1 MEIKRRQLEII
12 HAAGELL
19 TLNGVAGFTIKNL
32 AAKMGF
38 AESAVYRHF
47 SGKEEIIV
55 TMLNY
60 FIHTQETRFKEE
72 ENDTT
77 SPEEQLR
84 AFYKKQISFFKKNP
98 HLLIAILSEGLF
110 EENEAIKKTIKKLM
124 DITMQHLMGIISK
137 GQQENIFTTDVP
149 AAELVHII
157 MGSFRMLM
165 LQWKMTDFSFNLT
178 RRGNQLTESMLKLIM
193 VQREK

>member
-1 MEIKRRQLEII
+1 MDIKKRQLEII
-12 HAAGELL
+12 NATGELL
-19 TLNGVAGFTIKNL
+19 TLNGVGGFTIKNL

-60 FIHTQETRFKEE
+60 FFHIQQKRLGA
-72 ENDTT
+72 NDNF
-77 SPEEQLR
+77 SNDPEQQIR
-84 AFYKKQISFFKKNP
+84 DFYKKQTAFFNKHP
-98 HLLIAILSEGLF
+98 HFLIAILSEGLF
-110 EENEAIKKTIKKLM
+110 EENDEIKETIKKLM
-124 DITMQHLMGIISK
+124 NTTRQHLIQIVGK
-137 GQQENIFTTDVP
+137 GQQEEIFTSDIP

-165 LQWKMTDFSFNLT
+165 LQWKMNDFSFNLT
-178 RRGNQLTESMLKLIM
+178 RRANQLTDSILKLIM
-193 VQREK
+193 VRREK